1 MNRTLLCSL
10 GTLAAAC
17 ALGQAQAQELARV
30 IATTPVVQ
38 SVGVPQKVCSTQAVT
53 TTEKSGAGALM
64 GAIAGGAVGNAVGG
78 GSGKALSTVAG
89 VIGGAILGDKVEGG
103 GPKTENVTT
112 CNRQVVSENR
122 VVAYNVQYE
131 YAGRTYS
138 VQMPR
143 DPGAFIPVQVTPVL
157 NAAPIM
163 AAPAGAMPAPPMPVA
178 PAPTV
183 LTPGSNAPLPS
194 RPVN

>member
-1 MNRTLLCSL
+1 MNRILFCSL

-103 GPKTENVTT
+103 GPKTENLTT
-112 CNRQVVSENR
+112 CSRQVVYENR

-163 AAPAGAMPAPPMPVA
+163 AAPAGAMPAP
-178 PAPTV
+178 TV